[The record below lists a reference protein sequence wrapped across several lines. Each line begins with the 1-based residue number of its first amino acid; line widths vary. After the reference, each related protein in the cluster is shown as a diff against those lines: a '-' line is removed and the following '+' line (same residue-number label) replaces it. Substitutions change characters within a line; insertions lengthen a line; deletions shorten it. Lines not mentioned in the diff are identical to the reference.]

1 MKQYL
6 GTTLLL
12 IGTMGWWGFVYPEL
26 CLTPEYCEAAEKP
39 EEKEPEIAQIKEWQK
54 EKVLSLPEEEE
65 ETEKICIKSRLYEYI
80 CQVREKD

>member
-6 GTTLLL
+6 GVTLLL

-26 CLTPEYCEAAEKP
+26 CLTPEYCETAEKMD
-39 EEKEPEIAQIKEWQK
+39 EKDSEIAQIKEWQK
-54 EKVLSLPEEEE
+54 EKTQSLQEEE
-65 ETEKICIKSRLYEYI
+65 ETEKIRIKSRLYEYI